1 MGRDRKTTPKQY
13 PNIPPLFGLLVS
25 QKVCSLHELKTI
37 YSFEDA
43 VWMYEAIMIPQYN
56 EWREIEANKKGSRQ

>member
-1 MGRDRKTTPKQY
+1 MGNDRKTIPKQY

-25 QKVCSLHELKTI
+25 QKVCSLNELKTI

-43 VWMYEAIMIPQYN
+43 VWMYEAIMVPAYN
-56 EWREIEANKKGSRQ
+56 DWREIEANKKGVKR